1 MLAWLD
7 PPTLRAEGNDKGECE
22 GAASNESPL
31 ANRPPTQLLI
41 AAAWA
46 AGACGHLSSRGV
58 EGAVDALCALRE
70 AHAPDPR
77 VLATFCGTPRAAP
90 ALDLQQRGVLALA
103 LLEEPAE
110 TRDAVWLADAGEEP
124 DATAA
129 LDAIADRAL
138 AAGAA
143 PYLSRA
149 ERAELGL
156 GPQGLDGLYPL
167 PGGAGGGAG
176 SAPLLYEA
184 YARTEAPSAA
194 PVVPVAVPVVETQVA
209 TIKSG
214 DKGLVSGQASTN
226 SSPQQPTAAAPQLLL
241 NRGGQARKWGPQ
253 AASQPPPAAAPSP
266 SPMHPQSP
274 GAKPPTTGP
283 GPRSQS
289 RFVDAAKQQ
298 LASSLFGGMPAG
310 ATSPAGVA
318 RRRVAE
324 APRSARSPASDLL
337 GGLSSNGPA
346 SSSANGA
353 PAPTAKPSALED
365 LLSLSFES
373 SAPAAPSP
381 APAQQT
387 NTAAPNLL
395 ELGFDSV
402 LTGGAGPSAT
412 PSAPIVD
419 PFAAPLAPNEPSPT
433 NGPPGGMNFFGTN
446 GGMAKAKSPEKKSP
460 IADKKPVDPFADLLG

>member
-1 MLAWLD
+1 M
-7 PPTLRAEGNDKGECE
+7 P
-22 GAASNESPL
+22 
-31 ANRPPTQLLI
+31 
-41 AAAWA
+41 
-46 AGACGHLSSRGV
+46 V
-58 EGAVDALCALRE
+58 
-70 AHAPDPR
+70 
-77 VLATFCGTPRAAP
+77 
-90 ALDLQQRGVLALA
+90 
-103 LLEEPAE
+103 
-110 TRDAVWLADAGEEP
+110 
-124 DATAA
+124 
-129 LDAIADRAL
+129 
-138 AAGAA
+138 
-143 PYLSRA
+143 
-149 ERAELGL
+149 
-156 GPQGLDGLYPL
+156 
-167 PGGAGGGAG
+167 
-176 SAPLLYEA
+176 
-184 YARTEAPSAA
+184 AA
-194 PVVPVAVPVVETQVA
+194 PVAETQVA
-209 TIKSG
+209 TIESG
-214 DKGLVSGQASTN
+214 DKGLVSGQASTI

-253 AASQPPPAAAPSP
+253 AASQVPPAAAPSP
-266 SPMHPQSP
+266 SPAPSE
-274 GAKPPTTGP
+274 
-283 GPRSQS
+283 PRRETADHRPRPAQPEPV
-289 RFVDAAKQQ
+289 VDAAKQQ

-337 GGLSSNGPA
+337 GGLSSDGPA

-402 LTGGAGPSAT
+402 LTGGAGPSAA

-419 PFAAPLAPNEPSPT
+419 PFAAPLAPSEPSPT